1 MSAVMNMAQAHDQEG
16 SGSAGGSQAMPS
28 PYKRDSMPK
37 RQLIESA
44 CSACRKRKS
53 KCDGVRPSCTRCQA
67 LNTNCQCQVEAGE
80 SRWSALRRKNHDLER
95 ERDNYRTLLSLIQ
108 SRPEAEAQE
117 IYRHIRSNHHGGD
130 IGALIQAVR
139 EASIS
144 KEPSPLTRMESAP
157 NPATTRGDMAM
168 VNLPPLRSVVDIP
181 PTGTVHLGDFLTLQ
195 QRKGSIMSAGSGP
208 YSSPGT
214 SDSRSSVS
222 PQDIHREWV

>member
-1 MSAVMNMAQAHDQEG
+1 MALVTSANPIAVGLG
-16 SGSAGGSQAMPS
+16 SGLERAWLAPEQPYRPS
-28 PYKRDSMPK
+28 EKFSPHILAFDVAARF
-37 RQLIESA
+37 
-44 CSACRKRKS
+44 
-53 KCDGVRPSCTRCQA
+53 CDGVRPSCTRCQA
-67 LNTNCQCQVEAGE
+67 LNTTCQYQVEAGE

-157 NPATTRGDMAM
+157 HPATTRGDIAM

-181 PTGTVHLGDFLTLQ
+181 PTGTVHVGDFLTLQ